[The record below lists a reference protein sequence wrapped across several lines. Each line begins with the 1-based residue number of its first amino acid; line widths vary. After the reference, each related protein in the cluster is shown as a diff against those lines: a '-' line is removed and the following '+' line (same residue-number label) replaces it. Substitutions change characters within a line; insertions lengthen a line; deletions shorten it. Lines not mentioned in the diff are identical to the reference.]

1 MKVQPVG
8 PKETD
13 KAKLRKCMSDND
25 PIEYDIDERS
35 KRRDRNR
42 RKKQKKSLGSND
54 SLDDDVSLGSDRGGS
69 AGSKG
74 SKKSDDSGLDMGE
87 ENHGFIT
94 EYSDPDK
101 VKEIESNFK
110 ERDGLGECK
119 IFYMWH
125 FNIYCTVLFWPLH
138 VFYPCRAV
146 Y

>member
-1 MKVQPVG
+1 MGCKQSRQVKVLPVG

-13 KAKLRKCMSDND
+13 KSKLRKCMSDND
-25 PIEYDIDERS
+25 PIEYDIDDRS

-42 RKKQKKSLGSND
+42 RRKKKGLGSND
-54 SLDDDVSLGSDRGGS
+54 SLDDDGSLGSDRGGS

-101 VKEIESNFK
+101 VREIEEGFK
-110 ERDGLGECK
+110 ERDGLGE
-119 IFYMWH
+119 
-125 FNIYCTVLFWPLH
+125 
-138 VFYPCRAV
+138 
-146 Y
+146 